1 MHIEMSS
8 LAVLVAEKSTTM
20 MMPSTVKAG
29 VTNGFI
35 GAGVKT
41 SYMHRMTRSIIHRD
55 CTGMSKKAYDL
66 LTAED
71 SAEWACDTCI
81 AVKTIPTV
89 KMVTKS

>member
-1 MHIEMSS
+1 M
-8 LAVLVAEKSTTM
+8 VLVAEKSTTM
-20 MMPSTVKAG
+20 MMPSTAKAG
-29 VTNGFI
+29 VINGFT
-35 GAGVKT
+35 GAGNDKL
-41 SYMHRMTRSIIHRD
+41 YMHRITRFITHRD